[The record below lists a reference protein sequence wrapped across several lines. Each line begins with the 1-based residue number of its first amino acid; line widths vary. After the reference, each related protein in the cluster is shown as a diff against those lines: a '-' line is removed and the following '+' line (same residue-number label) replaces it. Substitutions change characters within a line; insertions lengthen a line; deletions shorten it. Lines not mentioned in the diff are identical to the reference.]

1 MRKLYIAVNK
11 SLQVLLSCGI
21 CCCLQ
26 TCKCGFNNE
35 VIWCAHV
42 PSLNVMGQYNYEEVI
57 AINVSLEF
65 VTFMLFVVVYKLV
78 NVVVTMR

>member
-1 MRKLYIAVNK
+1 MPMY
-11 SLQVLLSCGI
+11 QVSMSWDNI
-21 CCCLQ
+21 
-26 TCKCGFNNE
+26 
-35 VIWCAHV
+35 III
-42 PSLNVMGQYNYEEVI
+42 YEVI